1 MVQHRES
8 SESRFEYLIVCIEG
22 RREQSIEVWR
32 ESEGVV
38 GFVDRVREV
47 ESDDGDV
54 DALVV
59 ADVAGGS
66 ALGHLFAGAGY
77 KAVVETEGIAGGQL

>member
-22 RREQSIEVWR
+22 RREQSIEVWG
-32 ESEGVV
+32 ESESVV

-77 KAVVETEGIAGGQL
+77 EAVVETEGIAGGQL